1 MRPEPGAGAALAR
14 LARFWWVVALCVIF
28 AVGLALLLPVH
39 RLSGA
44 KATARI
50 HEQDT
55 TLAFSYKGDP
65 QPQSANQTANDLT
78 TADFVDPQIAQTA
91 AKQLGGG
98 ITGSQLVSGLGFTAL
113 TGTDVQLTYSGGP
126 PQIAQARLAAYV
138 TSLIAARRSSQEKVL
153 RGEAADL
160 RAQGA
165 APDIVNRLTVAADS
179 VKNQIRPV
187 GGVTVAPARTISRA
201 ILLAGG
207 LLAGLILGVLV
218 ALALGR
224 ADTRIR
230 SSDQLRRAGVR
241 SIEVDSG
248 RNPASVDA
256 LRVLAEVNGVG
267 TSGGVVAILAPS
279 GGVSSLASVLAARFA
294 AAGRPTTLLSP
305 SGAVRSSSENWE
317 PVEQDAGPLRSVPQA
332 EQLLESGRPGEVF
345 VLEGPG
351 LMEQPEALVS
361 AAVAT
366 ITILALRP
374 GRARW
379 RDLEQSL
386 ELLEDAVVAGRVR
399 VCLDS
404 GSADQRGALTAD
416 APGVRAERSL
426 RSSATT

>member
-1 MRPEPGAGAALAR
+1 
-14 LARFWWVVALCVIF
+14 
-28 AVGLALLLPVH
+28 LLLPVH

-78 TADFVDPQIAQTA
+78 SADFVDPQIAQTA
-91 AKQLGGG
+91 ANKLGGG

-126 PQIAQARLAAYV
+126 SKIAQQRLTAYV

-153 RGEAADL
+153 RGEAAAL
-160 RAQGA
+160 RAKSTPA
-165 APDIVNRLTVAADS
+165 DVVNRLTVAADS
-179 VKNQIRPV
+179 VKNQIHPV

-201 ILLAGG
+201 ILLAGA

-230 SSDQLRRAGVR
+230 STDQLRRAGIR

-267 TSGGVVAILAPS
+267 ASGGVVAILAPS
-279 GGVSSLASVLAARFA
+279 GGVGLLASVLAARFA

-305 SGAVRSSSENWE
+305 SGAVRSSNETWE
-317 PVEQDAGPLRSVPQA
+317 PVDQDASALRSVPQA

-379 RDLEQSL
+379 RELEQSL

-404 GSADQRGALTAD
+404 GWADQRGAVAAD
-416 APGVRAERSL
+416 VPGVRAKRSL

>member
-1 MRPEPGAGAALAR
+1 MRPESGAAVAR
-14 LARFWWVVALCVIF
+14 LARFWWVIALCVIF
-28 AVGLALLLPVH
+28 AIGLALLLPVH

-78 TADFVDPQIAQTA
+78 SADFVDPQIAQTA
-91 AKQLGGG
+91 ANKLGGG

-126 PQIAQARLAAYV
+126 SKIAQQRLTAYV

-160 RAQGA
+160 RANGT
-165 APDIVNRLTVAADS
+165 PRDVVNRLTVAADS
-179 VKNQIRPV
+179 VKNQIHPV

-201 ILLAGG
+201 ILLAGA

-230 SSDQLRRAGVR
+230 SSDQLRRAGIR

-267 TSGGVVAILAPS
+267 ASGGVVAILAPS
-279 GGVSSLASVLAARFA
+279 GGVGLLASVLAARFA

-305 SGAVRSSSENWE
+305 SGAVRSSNETWE
-317 PVEQDAGPLRSVPQA
+317 PVDQDASALRSVPQA

-379 RDLEQSL
+379 RELEQSL

-404 GSADQRGALTAD
+404 GWADQRGAVAAD
-416 APGVRAERSL
+416 VPGVRAKRSL

>member
-1 MRPEPGAGAALAR
+1 MRPESGAAVAR
-14 LARFWWVVALCVIF
+14 LARFWWVIALCVIF
-28 AVGLALLLPVH
+28 AIGLALLLPVH

-78 TADFVDPQIAQTA
+78 SADFVDPQIAQTA
-91 AKQLGGG
+91 ANKLGGG

-126 PQIAQARLAAYV
+126 SKIAQQRLTAYV

-153 RGEAADL
+153 RGEAAAL
-160 RAQGA
+160 RANGT
-165 APDIVNRLTVAADS
+165 PRDVVNRLTVAADS
-179 VKNQIRPV
+179 VKNQIHSV

-201 ILLAGG
+201 ILLAGA

-230 SSDQLRRAGVR
+230 STDQLRRAGIR

-267 TSGGVVAILAPS
+267 ASGGVVAILAPS
-279 GGVSSLASVLAARFA
+279 GGVGLLASVLAARFA

-305 SGAVRSSSENWE
+305 SGAVRSSNETWE
-317 PVEQDAGPLRSVPQA
+317 PVDQDASALRSVPQA

-379 RDLEQSL
+379 RELEQSL

-404 GSADQRGALTAD
+404 GWADQRGAVAAD
-416 APGVRAERSL
+416 VPGVRAKRSL

>member
-1 MRPEPGAGAALAR
+1 MRPESGAAVAR
-14 LARFWWVVALCVIF
+14 LARFWWVIALCVIF
-28 AVGLALLLPVH
+28 AIGLALLLPVH

-78 TADFVDPQIAQTA
+78 SADFVDPQIAQTA
-91 AKQLGGG
+91 ANKLGGG

-126 PQIAQARLAAYV
+126 SKIAQQRLTAYV

-153 RGEAADL
+153 RGEAAAL
-160 RAQGA
+160 RAKSTPA
-165 APDIVNRLTVAADS
+165 DVVNRLTVAADS
-179 VKNQIRPV
+179 VKNQIHPV

-201 ILLAGG
+201 ILLAGA

-230 SSDQLRRAGVR
+230 STDQLRRAGIR

-267 TSGGVVAILAPS
+267 ASGGVVAILAPS
-279 GGVSSLASVLAARFA
+279 GGVGLLASVLAARFA

-305 SGAVRSSSENWE
+305 SGAVRSSNETWE
-317 PVEQDAGPLRSVPQA
+317 PVDQDASALRSVPQA

-379 RDLEQSL
+379 RELEQSL

-404 GSADQRGALTAD
+404 GWADQRGAVAAD
-416 APGVRAERSL
+416 VPGVRAKRSL

>member
-1 MRPEPGAGAALAR
+1 MRPESGAGAALAR
-14 LARFWWVVALCVIF
+14 FWWVIALCVVF

-55 TLAFSYKGDP
+55 TVAFSYKGDP

-78 TADFVDPQIAQTA
+78 SADFVDPQIAQTA
-91 AKQLGGG
+91 AKRLGGG

-126 PQIAQARLAAYV
+126 SPIAQQRLAVYV
-138 TSLIAARRSSQEKVL
+138 ASLIAARRSSQEKVL

-160 RAQGA
+160 RAQGTSA
-165 APDIVNRLTVAADS
+165 EVVNRLTVAADS
-179 VKNQIRPV
+179 VKNQIRAV

-218 ALALGR
+218 ALAMGR
-224 ADTRIR
+224 VDTRIR

-294 AAGRPTTLLSP
+294 AAGRPTTLVSP
-305 SGAVRSSSENWE
+305 AGVVRSSNETWE
-317 PVEQDAGPLRSVPQA
+317 QVEQDAGPLRSVAQA
-332 EQLLESGRPGEVF
+332 EQLLESSRPGEVF

-379 RDLEQSL
+379 RELEQSL
-386 ELLEDAVVAGRVR
+386 ELLEDAVVAGHVR

-404 GSADQRGALTAD
+404 GSTDQRGAVAAD
-416 APGVRAERSL
+416 APGVRAKRSL

>member
-1 MRPEPGAGAALAR
+1 MRPESGAAVAR
-14 LARFWWVVALCVIF
+14 LARFWWVIALCVIF
-28 AVGLALLLPVH
+28 AIGLALLLPVH

-65 QPQSANQTANDLT
+65 QPQSANPTANDLT
-78 TADFVDPQIAQTA
+78 SADFVDPQIAQTA
-91 AKQLGGG
+91 ANKLGGG

-126 PQIAQARLAAYV
+126 SKIAQQRLTAYV

-160 RAQGA
+160 RANGT
-165 APDIVNRLTVAADS
+165 PRDVVNRLTVAADS
-179 VKNQIRPV
+179 VKNQIHSV

-201 ILLAGG
+201 ILLAGA

-230 SSDQLRRAGVR
+230 SSDQLRRAGIR

-267 TSGGVVAILAPS
+267 ASGGVVAILAPS
-279 GGVSSLASVLAARFA
+279 GGVGLLASVLAARFA

-305 SGAVRSSSENWE
+305 SGAVRSSNETWE
-317 PVEQDAGPLRSVPQA
+317 PVDQDASALRSVPQA

-379 RDLEQSL
+379 RELEQSL

-404 GSADQRGALTAD
+404 GSADQRGAVAAD
-416 APGVRAERSL
+416 VPGVRAKRSL

>member
-165 APDIVNRLTVAADS
+165 APEIVNRLTVAADS

>member
-1 MRPEPGAGAALAR
+1 MRPESGAAVAR
-14 LARFWWVVALCVIF
+14 LARFWWVIALCVIF
-28 AVGLALLLPVH
+28 AIGLALLLPVH

-78 TADFVDPQIAQTA
+78 SADFVDPQIAQTA
-91 AKQLGGG
+91 ANKLGGG

-126 PQIAQARLAAYV
+126 SKIAQQRLTAYV

-153 RGEAADL
+153 RGEAAAL
-160 RAQGA
+160 RAKSTPA
-165 APDIVNRLTVAADS
+165 DVVNRLTVAADS
-179 VKNQIRPV
+179 VKNQIHPV

-201 ILLAGG
+201 ILLAGA

-230 SSDQLRRAGVR
+230 SSDQLRRAGIR

-267 TSGGVVAILAPS
+267 ASGGVVAILAPS
-279 GGVSSLASVLAARFA
+279 GGVGLLASVLAARFA

-305 SGAVRSSSENWE
+305 SGAVRSSNETWE
-317 PVEQDAGPLRSVPQA
+317 PVDQDASALRSVPQA

-379 RDLEQSL
+379 RELEQSL

-404 GSADQRGALTAD
+404 GSADQRGAVAAD
-416 APGVRAERSL
+416 VPGVRAKRSL

>member
-1 MRPEPGAGAALAR
+1 
-14 LARFWWVVALCVIF
+14 
-28 AVGLALLLPVH
+28 
-39 RLSGA
+39 
-44 KATARI
+44 
-50 HEQDT
+50 
-55 TLAFSYKGDP
+55 
-65 QPQSANQTANDLT
+65 
-78 TADFVDPQIAQTA
+78 
-91 AKQLGGG
+91 
-98 ITGSQLVSGLGFTAL
+98 
-113 TGTDVQLTYSGGP
+113 
-126 PQIAQARLAAYV
+126 
-138 TSLIAARRSSQEKVL
+138 
-153 RGEAADL
+153 
-160 RAQGA
+160 
-165 APDIVNRLTVAADS
+165 VNRLTVAADS
-179 VKNQIRPV
+179 VKNQIHSV

-201 ILLAGG
+201 ILLAGA

-230 SSDQLRRAGVR
+230 SSDQLRRAGIR

-267 TSGGVVAILAPS
+267 ASGGVVAILAPS
-279 GGVSSLASVLAARFA
+279 GGVGLLASVLAARFA

-305 SGAVRSSSENWE
+305 SGAVRSSNETWE
-317 PVEQDAGPLRSVPQA
+317 PVDQDASALRSVPQA

-379 RDLEQSL
+379 RELEQSL

-404 GSADQRGALTAD
+404 GWADQRGAVAAD
-416 APGVRAERSL
+416 VPGVRAKRSL

>member
-1 MRPEPGAGAALAR
+1 
-14 LARFWWVVALCVIF
+14 VIF
-28 AVGLALLLPVH
+28 AIGLALLLPVH

-78 TADFVDPQIAQTA
+78 SADFVDPQIAQTA
-91 AKQLGGG
+91 ANKLGGG

-126 PQIAQARLAAYV
+126 SKIAQQRLTAYV

-153 RGEAADL
+153 RGEAAAL
-160 RAQGA
+160 RAKSTPA
-165 APDIVNRLTVAADS
+165 DVVNRLTVAADS
-179 VKNQIRPV
+179 VKNQIHPV

-201 ILLAGG
+201 ILLAGA

-230 SSDQLRRAGVR
+230 STDQLRRAGIR

-267 TSGGVVAILAPS
+267 ASGGVVAILAPS
-279 GGVSSLASVLAARFA
+279 GGVGLLASVLAARFA

-305 SGAVRSSSENWE
+305 SGAVRSSNETWE
-317 PVEQDAGPLRSVPQA
+317 PVDQDASALRSVPQA

-379 RDLEQSL
+379 RELEQSL

-404 GSADQRGALTAD
+404 GSADQRGAVAAD
-416 APGVRAERSL
+416 VPGVRAKRSL

>member
-14 LARFWWVVALCVIF
+14 LARFWWVVGLCVIF

-153 RGEAADL
+153 RGEATDL

-165 APDIVNRLTVAADS
+165 APEVVNRLTVAADS

-305 SGAVRSSSENWE
+305 SGAMRSSNENWE

-404 GSADQRGALTAD
+404 GSTDQRGALTAD
-416 APGVRAERSL
+416 APGVRAKRSL

>member
-1 MRPEPGAGAALAR
+1 
-14 LARFWWVVALCVIF
+14 VIF
-28 AVGLALLLPVH
+28 AIGLALLLPVH

-78 TADFVDPQIAQTA
+78 SADFVDPQIAQTA
-91 AKQLGGG
+91 ANKLGGG

-126 PQIAQARLAAYV
+126 SKIAQQRLTAYV

-153 RGEAADL
+153 RGEAAAL
-160 RAQGA
+160 RAKSTPA
-165 APDIVNRLTVAADS
+165 DVVNRLTVAADS
-179 VKNQIRPV
+179 VKNQIHPV

-201 ILLAGG
+201 ILLAGA

-230 SSDQLRRAGVR
+230 STDQLRRAGIR

-267 TSGGVVAILAPS
+267 ASGGVVAILAPS
-279 GGVSSLASVLAARFA
+279 GGVGLLASVLAARFA

-305 SGAVRSSSENWE
+305 SGAVRSSNETWE
-317 PVEQDAGPLRSVPQA
+317 PVDQDASALRSVPQA

-379 RDLEQSL
+379 RELEQSL

-404 GSADQRGALTAD
+404 GWADQRGAVAAD
-416 APGVRAERSL
+416 VPGVRAKRSL

>member
-1 MRPEPGAGAALAR
+1 MRPESGAAVAR
-14 LARFWWVVALCVIF
+14 LARFWWVIALCVIF
-28 AVGLALLLPVH
+28 AIGLALLLPVH

-78 TADFVDPQIAQTA
+78 SADFVDPQIAQTA
-91 AKQLGGG
+91 ANKLGGG

-126 PQIAQARLAAYV
+126 SKIAQQRLTAYV

-153 RGEAADL
+153 RGEAAAL
-160 RAQGA
+160 RAKSTPA
-165 APDIVNRLTVAADS
+165 DVVNRLTVAADS
-179 VKNQIRPV
+179 VKNQIHPV

-201 ILLAGG
+201 ILLAGA

-230 SSDQLRRAGVR
+230 SSDQLRRAGIR

-267 TSGGVVAILAPS
+267 ASGGVVAILAPS
-279 GGVSSLASVLAARFA
+279 GGVGLLASVLAARFA

-305 SGAVRSSSENWE
+305 SGAVRSSNDTWE
-317 PVEQDAGPLRSVPQA
+317 PVDQDASALRSVPQA

-379 RDLEQSL
+379 RELEQSL

-404 GSADQRGALTAD
+404 GWADQRGAVAAD
-416 APGVRAERSL
+416 VPGVRAKRSL

>member
-153 RGEAADL
+153 RGEATDL

-165 APDIVNRLTVAADS
+165 APEVVNRLTVAADS

>member
-14 LARFWWVVALCVIF
+14 LARFWWVVGLCVIF

-138 TSLIAARRSSQEKVL
+138 TSLIAARRTSQEHVL

-404 GSADQRGALTAD
+404 GSADQRGALTSD

>member
-14 LARFWWVVALCVIF
+14 LARFWWVVGLCVIF

-91 AKQLGGG
+91 AKSLGGG

-138 TSLIAARRSSQEKVL
+138 NSLIAARRSSQEKVL

-160 RAQGA
+160 RAQNT
-165 APDIVNRLTVAADS
+165 PTEVVNRLTVAADS

-416 APGVRAERSL
+416 ASGVRAERSL

>member
-1 MRPEPGAGAALAR
+1 
-14 LARFWWVVALCVIF
+14 VIF
-28 AVGLALLLPVH
+28 AIGLALLLPVH

-78 TADFVDPQIAQTA
+78 SADFIDPQIAQTA
-91 AKQLGGG
+91 ANKLGGG

-126 PQIAQARLAAYV
+126 SQIAQQRLAAYV

-160 RAQGA
+160 KAKNTPA
-165 APDIVNRLTVAADS
+165 DVVNRLTVAADS
-179 VKNQIRPV
+179 VKNQIHSV

-201 ILLAGG
+201 ILLAGA

-230 SSDQLRRAGVR
+230 SSDQLRRAGIR

-267 TSGGVVAILAPS
+267 ASGGVVAILAPS
-279 GGVSSLASVLAARFA
+279 GGVGLLASVLAARFA

-305 SGAVRSSSENWE
+305 SGAVRSSNETWE
-317 PVEQDAGPLRSVPQA
+317 PVDQDASALRSVPQA

-379 RDLEQSL
+379 RELEQSL

-404 GSADQRGALTAD
+404 GSADQRGAVAAD
-416 APGVRAERSL
+416 VPGVRAKRSL

>member
-1 MRPEPGAGAALAR
+1 VAR
-14 LARFWWVVALCVIF
+14 LARFWWVIALCVIF
-28 AVGLALLLPVH
+28 AIGLALLLPVH

-78 TADFVDPQIAQTA
+78 SADFVDPQIAQTA
-91 AKQLGGG
+91 ANKLGGG

-126 PQIAQARLAAYV
+126 SQIAQQRLAAYV

-160 RAQGA
+160 KAKNTPA
-165 APDIVNRLTVAADS
+165 DVVNRLTVAADS
-179 VKNQIRPV
+179 VKNQIHSV

-201 ILLAGG
+201 ILLAGA

-230 SSDQLRRAGVR
+230 SSDQLRRAGIR

-267 TSGGVVAILAPS
+267 ASGGVVAILAPS
-279 GGVSSLASVLAARFA
+279 GGVGLLASVLAARFA

-305 SGAVRSSSENWE
+305 SGAVRSSNDTWE
-317 PVEQDAGPLRSVPQA
+317 PVDQDASALRSVPQA

-379 RDLEQSL
+379 RELEQSL

-404 GSADQRGALTAD
+404 GWADQRGAVAAD
-416 APGVRAERSL
+416 VPGVRAKRSL

>member
-1 MRPEPGAGAALAR
+1 MRPESGAAVAR
-14 LARFWWVVALCVIF
+14 LARFWWVIALCVIF

-78 TADFVDPQIAQTA
+78 SADFVDPQIAQTA
-91 AKQLGGG
+91 ANKLGGG

-126 PQIAQARLAAYV
+126 SKIAQQRLTAYV

-153 RGEAADL
+153 RGEAAAL
-160 RAQGA
+160 RAKSTPA
-165 APDIVNRLTVAADS
+165 DVVNRLTVAADS
-179 VKNQIRPV
+179 VKNQIHPV

-201 ILLAGG
+201 ILLAGA

-230 SSDQLRRAGVR
+230 STDQLRRAGIR

-267 TSGGVVAILAPS
+267 ASGGVVAILAPS
-279 GGVSSLASVLAARFA
+279 GGVGLLASVLAARFA

-305 SGAVRSSSENWE
+305 SGAVRSSNETWE
-317 PVEQDAGPLRSVPQA
+317 PVDQDASALRSVPQA

-379 RDLEQSL
+379 RELEQSL

-404 GSADQRGALTAD
+404 GWADQRGAVAAD
-416 APGVRAERSL
+416 VPGVRAKRSL

>member
-1 MRPEPGAGAALAR
+1 MRPESGAAVAR
-14 LARFWWVVALCVIF
+14 LARFWWVIALCVIF
-28 AVGLALLLPVH
+28 AIGLALLLPVH

-78 TADFVDPQIAQTA
+78 SADFVDPQIAQTA
-91 AKQLGGG
+91 ANKLGGG

-126 PQIAQARLAAYV
+126 SKIAQQRLTAYV

-153 RGEAADL
+153 RGEAAAL
-160 RAQGA
+160 RAKSTPA
-165 APDIVNRLTVAADS
+165 DVVNRLTVAADS
-179 VKNQIRPV
+179 VKNQIHPV

-201 ILLAGG
+201 ILLAGA

-230 SSDQLRRAGVR
+230 SSDQLRRAGIR

-267 TSGGVVAILAPS
+267 ASGGVVAILAPS
-279 GGVSSLASVLAARFA
+279 GGVGLLASVLAARFA

-305 SGAVRSSSENWE
+305 SGAVRSSNETWE
-317 PVEQDAGPLRSVPQA
+317 PVDQDASALRSVPQA

-379 RDLEQSL
+379 RELEQSL

-404 GSADQRGALTAD
+404 GWADQRGAVAAD
-416 APGVRAERSL
+416 VPGVRAKRSL